1 MERKKFLQS
10 IGKGVAFAVTFSCL
24 GGCLREELD
33 PLDQLNATEEI
44 PVDSDSTDQNTVET
58 PDQETPTEET
68 PTEEIP
74 VEETPTEET
83 PTEEIPV
90 DETPPEEPPT
100 PPPSNA
106 LFTIDLTSSEASNLG
121 SNGGYIIKSN
131 IVVAKNLNGEYVAAT
146 VICSHDLL
154 KKMVF
159 RDNEYYCTEHAARFD
174 QTGLGLNSKGSKGLK
189 IHETILNGNLL
200 SILP

>member
-10 IGKGVAFAVTFSCL
+10 IGKGAAFAVTFSCL

-33 PLDQLNATEEI
+33 PLDQIDATEEGTI
-44 PVDSDSTDQNTVET
+44 GSVTDQNTQT
-58 PDQETPTEET
+58 ITDQETPTEET
-68 PTEEIP
+68 PAEEIP
-74 VEETPTEET
+74 VEETP
-83 PTEEIPV
+83 
-90 DETPPEEPPT
+90 PEEPPT
-100 PPPSNA
+100 TPPSNA
-106 LFTIDLTSSEASNLG
+106 LFTIDLSSSEASNLA

-131 IVVAKNLNGEYVAAT
+131 IVVAKNLNDEYVAAT

-159 RDNEYYCTEHAARFD
+159 KNNEYYCTEHAARFD
-174 QTGLGLNSKGSKGLK
+174 QTGKGLNSKASRGLK
-189 IHETILNGNLL
+189 IHETVLNGDLL